1 MENSSSRATDRY
13 FCTVIG
19 SLCFEWTQIFN
30 SFIVNVQE
38 GLEAPP
44 EEEGLVEGGFEADS
58 NKEDEDS
65 FEGDDSLGFA
75 HNDEEDL
82 SYASMFA
89 NVLGKEDGLDPL
101 SELIDE
107 QRDSP
112 RAQESKPFLGSIAL
126 GGLLASTTPSEGAF
140 GDRQSRG
147 ILQHGFPPPPVHT
160 QYLESPVPQPGGSQ
174 VLTPQE
180 LEAQLRSG
188 MSPMPAVTA
197 SGPFGYPGN
206 VASPVPMNMMPYSP
220 AQGQPGPAA
229 GAIPAAVPQAGVFT
243 PEMIMQQ
250 QMSQQQIPSPA
261 PPIAPAGAWQA
272 RPAMQ
277 PGQQTVQQP
286 FDPSKQVKILQRNT
300 VADRLRALNI
310 NEGQPQMPEMPP
322 VRKKFSSRFMSR
334 HEIESILHMQWKP
347 LHLGAPYMEDYYYQA
362 FLCKHYDGKN
372 KATFAPESVREL
384 APTEKLAAESVAF
397 VKLEGLGRVAFSNVR
412 RPRPLMDL
420 SSDNLKTAGKS
431 GDDQAPET
439 KRLEQ
444 EPALAARIMT
454 EDCMAL
460 ILDIQDVDR
469 IFVASGGEGLENV
482 NALKQ
487 RRTLLMDGLAS
498 SLRLSENPD
507 GKEGSD
513 GVFLRLLTLNKGRVL
528 ASKALSI
535 MFPPN
540 EMNTSS
546 KKVSP
551 NYRILWAILRNLS
564 TIFAHGDVSSISN
577 PIIARDTVASV
588 SAIAKALIEALKRI
602 PSPHALTDAMVA
614 LSNGGLA
621 CKSSEYGIQ
630 FFGPGDCASDSTRI
644 PWLCDVFAALLSRG
658 SEFGFSEVSKASAD
672 GVHPSVWSEE
682 IDSVH
687 EKMTSYLEYVNLKLQ
702 ACTNQSAAERLRKS
716 VPVPCI
722 GQYLMQHLNEKQAEA
737 IQNTL
742 LKMDV

>member
-1 MENSSSRATDRY
+1 M
-13 FCTVIG
+13 
-19 SLCFEWTQIFN
+19 
-30 SFIVNVQE
+30 QE

-44 EEEGLVEGGFEADS
+44 EEEGLVEGGFEVDSSKEDADS
-58 NKEDEDS
+58 LEADE
-65 FEGDDSLGFA
+65 SLGFA
-75 HNDEEDL
+75 RNEEEDL

-101 SELIDE
+101 SELIDQ

-112 RAQESKPFLGSIAL
+112 KAESKPFLGSIAL
-126 GGLLASTTPSEGAF
+126 GGLLTSTTPSEGAF
-140 GDRQSRG
+140 SERQSRG
-147 ILQHGFPPPPVHT
+147 ILQHGFPAPPVHT
-160 QYLESPVPQPGGSQ
+160 QNLESPMPQAGAPQ

-188 MSPMPAVTA
+188 MSPMPAVSTA
-197 SGPFGYPGN
+197 GTFGYPSQ
-206 VASPVPMNMMPYSP
+206 VASPLPMNMMPYSP
-220 AQGQPGPAA
+220 AQGQPAPPPGLSPA
-229 GAIPAAVPQAGVFT
+229 PVPQAGVFT
-243 PEMIMQQ
+243 PDMIMRQQ
-250 QMSQQQIPSPA
+250 ISQQQEQA
-261 PPIAPAGAWQA
+261 RMPPPQMPPPGPQIAPQGAWQA
-272 RPAMQ
+272 RPGLQ
-277 PGQQTVQQP
+277 PSQQTAQQP
-286 FDPSKQVKILQRNT
+286 FMPSKQVKILQRDSL
-300 VADRLRALNI
+300 ADRLRALNLS
-310 NEGQPQMPEMPP
+310 EGQPIMPQMPSM
-322 VRKKFSSRFMSR
+322 RKKFSSRFMSR
-334 HEIESILHMQWKP
+334 QEIESILHMQWKP

-362 FLCKHYDGKN
+362 FLYKHYDGKN
-372 KATFAPESVREL
+372 KANFAPESVREL
-384 APTEKLAAESVAF
+384 APTEKVAAESVAF

-420 SSDNLKTAGKS
+420 SSDNLKATSKS
-431 GDDQAPET
+431 GEDHAPET

-469 IFVASGGEGLENV
+469 IFVASGGAGLENE

-507 GKEGSD
+507 GRDGSD

-528 ASKALSI
+528 AAKALGI
-535 MFPPN
+535 IFPPT
-540 EMNTSS
+540 EMNASS
-546 KKVSP
+546 KKVPP

-564 TIFAHGDVSSISN
+564 TIFAHGDVSTISN
-577 PIIARDTVASV
+577 PVIARDTVASL
-588 SAIAKALIEALKRI
+588 STIAKALIESLKRI

-614 LSNGGLA
+614 LSHGGLA

-630 FFGPGDCASDSTRI
+630 FFGPGDCASDSTRT

-658 SEFGFSEVSKASAD
+658 SDFGFSEVSKSAAD

-682 IDSVH
+682 IESVYD
-687 EKMTSYLEYVNLKLQ
+687 KLTSYLEYVNLKLQ
-702 ACTNQSAAERLRKS
+702 ACANQSTAEMLKKS

-722 GQYLMQHLNEKQAEA
+722 GQYLLQHLNEKQSET

-742 LKMDV
+742 LKLDV